1 MAFLNV
7 VFAGVPNFPEPV
19 REAGARLTKD
29 PLFSLG
35 RAHVVLM
42 PGFLGVAVTSF
53 INTFVLLGRPPFPT
67 KIFHALPQA
76 TVWLCEKAGLQAEE
90 IARTAGRFR
99 RLGCFR
105 ARCSRSRRN
114 SGLLAGVLLLGGAAD
129 DDDAVLTAGDCTLDQ
144 DHVVFR
150 HQLGDLEV
158 LRGDRLVAV
167 VTGHLEAG

>member
-1 MAFLNV
+1 MTALESEGRRAEAEAGPMAFLNV

-90 IARTAGRFR
+90 IA
-99 RLGCFR
+99 
-105 ARCSRSRRN
+105 
-114 SGLLAGVLLLGGAAD
+114 AGVET
-129 DDDAVLTAGDCTLDQ
+129 V
-144 DHVVFR
+144 R
-150 HQLGDLEV
+150 KQLQP
-158 LRGDRLVAV
+158 
-167 VTGHLEAG
+167 